1 MSWRNKVARQK
12 RIPEGWD
19 LLEPT
24 LEEFEQTMR
33 EAGQSPPPTH
43 THTAA
48 YRHHPTPSR
57 LPNCADLAAAVDDPH
72 DGKRKCESQWDI
84 HRIHWKKNRFIYDM
98 YYKDKKIT
106 KELYDWLCRMK
117 IADQPLI
124 SKWRKPGYEILC
136 SMLAISQSST
146 NFGTVSVCRVPM
158 RQRGG
163 GVMPAV
169 TTGCVSCASGD
180 GLSGAPPRPPPPA
193 PPHNTRASRRLCALT
208 FCLQADRSGGVTNA
222 RILATRTSTG
232 RTADQPS
239 GKKRRRAVGRRVQRR
254 KKARSSRNR
263 SSTTRC

>member
-1 MSWRNKVARQK
+1 MKGS
-12 RIPEGWD
+12 
-19 LLEPT
+19 
-24 LEEFEQTMR
+24 
-33 EAGQSPPPTH
+33 
-43 THTAA
+43 
-48 YRHHPTPSR
+48 
-57 LPNCADLAAAVDDPH
+57 LAAAVDDPH

-180 GLSGAPPRPPPPA
+180 GLSGAPPPRHPLPQDPTPV
-193 PPHNTRASRRLCALT
+193 PRVVSGALT
-208 FCLQADRSGGVTNA
+208 FCPQADRSGGVTNA

-254 KKARSSRNR
+254 KKARSSRSR